1 MSRRQGPLCGNSPHT
16 RLTPGDRAAVD
27 EFRAYL
33 ASRAC
38 PDCEHRG
45 HAGAVCR
52 ELVMPGPP
60 GDVDECGC
68 GDTAGGRSDG

>member
-1 MSRRQGPLCGNSPHT
+1 MSRRQGPPCGNNPNF
-16 RLTPGDRAAVD
+16 RLSPGDQAAVD
-27 EFRAYL
+27 DFREYL
-33 ASRAC
+33 ASRPRCA
-38 PDCEHRG
+38 DCGHRP

-68 GDTAGGRSDG
+68 GATDG